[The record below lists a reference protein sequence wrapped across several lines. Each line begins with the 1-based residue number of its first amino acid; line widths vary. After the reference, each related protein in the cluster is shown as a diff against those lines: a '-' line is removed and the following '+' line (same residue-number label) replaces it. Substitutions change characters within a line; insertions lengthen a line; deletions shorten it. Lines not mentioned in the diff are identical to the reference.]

1 MFKYEE
7 STKEKIEKEKMP
19 ETRVVLHFLRHEQQ
33 TRSKSYPDTKLTIK
47 GRRRA
52 IEKGKKESVQEDVAW
67 AAGSERVRSAH
78 TALLR
83 MVAGKE
89 GISDKMKFDE
99 VKDVVEKELKYGKKV
114 TQLPELDYYWEGT
127 PEFEQAARKNFDNGR
142 ILDFLFK
149 ESDDLVRK
157 LKDKE
162 SLSYSRMAANYAS
175 LITREMIVGNNFN
188 KLAALKPEEYK
199 KLNNQLERVFGTHQT
214 VSECFYM
221 KVLEKIYGAEKVKE
235 FIKSLQDEEGKTE
248 GFDYQEGFKVMINN
262 GPEGQEVV
270 LEGIRGFSDI
280 KLTPELLDDI
290 ISDAGEID
298 KEL

>member
-290 ISDAGEID
+290 ISDAGELD